1 MHCAM
6 EAEWASLMAGSKRPG
21 DQVFPWLDWTTISTL
36 GRRPRLPPY
45 FHQAS
50 RPGTRVSE
58 TRLFLTF
65 HLDQV
70 AHGAEAWPLHIP
82 RRRSRHWT
90 ACATQTPEGQR
101 HGPVSPAIL
110 ELPRQYSS
118 WHLGRIDVR
127 TPGPSVIGRFVD
139 EASPHHLQTPRP
151 RPGSRTRSR
160 CAKSPDGCRQSAN
173 DLHPCHAAHLK
184 SKKKTVEGSRRLL
197 HHRPVSGVVGI
208 SGVIPVRRDSTVA
221 GCHRDDD
228 IYRCIQSPRGHHDH
242 PLTRPLRQLDENRI
256 SDWSCRRYSCGGS

>member
-1 MHCAM
+1 M
-6 EAEWASLMAGSKRPG
+6 ENRDPLCDGGRVGVAHGREQKARRPG
-21 DQVFPWLDWTTISTL
+21 LPVAGHAWTTTPSEISQISTL

-50 RPGTRVSE
+50 RPGTRASE

-127 TPGPSVIGRFVD
+127 TPGPSVIGSFVD

-160 CAKSPDGCRQSAN
+160 CAKSPDGCRRSAMT
-173 DLHPCHAAHLK
+173 
-184 SKKKTVEGSRRLL
+184 S
-197 HHRPVSGVVGI
+197 
-208 SGVIPVRRDSTVA
+208 IPAT
-221 GCHRDDD
+221 
-228 IYRCIQSPRGHHDH
+228 
-242 PLTRPLRQLDENRI
+242 PLT
-256 SDWSCRRYSCGGS
+256 